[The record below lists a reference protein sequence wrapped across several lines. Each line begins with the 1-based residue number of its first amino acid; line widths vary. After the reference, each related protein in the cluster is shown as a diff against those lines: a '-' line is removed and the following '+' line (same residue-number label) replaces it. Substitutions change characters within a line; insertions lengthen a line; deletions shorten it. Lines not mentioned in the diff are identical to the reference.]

1 LTAWTAQVVPV
12 LVRVAVEQAAPVGVP
27 ARGQALVQAQVLV
40 PGQVPVPVPGQVRAW
55 AQVASARAPE

>member
-1 LTAWTAQVVPV
+1 M